1 MVYISRLPRILQ
13 ICQVNGFL
21 GAPTICITE
30 PSQYDVTKQN
40 NFNSA
45 CFLIKSYQKI
55 EQKLVTFSFNFT

>member
-30 PSQYDVTKQN
+30 PSQYDVTKKMI
-40 NFNSA
+40 
-45 CFLIKSYQKI
+45 LTV
-55 EQKLVTFSFNFT
+55 LVFSLKKN